1 MLEDVIAGTG
11 AKMDVEMLQGEE
23 RGEVVGGAAEVE
35 AEAEVEVEVEVEAEA
50 EAEVEVAVQI
60 IAAVPMMKMCR
71 IIKVA
76 QSMLFQIS

>member
-23 RGEVVGGAAEVE
+23 RGEVVGGASEVE
-35 AEAEVEVEVEVEAEA
+35 AEAEAEAEVEAEA

-76 QSMLFQIS
+76 QSMLSQIS

>member
-1 MLEDVIAGTG
+1 
-11 AKMDVEMLQGEE
+11 MDVEMLQGEE
-23 RGEVVGGAAEVE
+23 RGEVVGGASEVEAEAEAE
-35 AEAEVEVEVEVEAEA
+35 AEAEVEVEVEA

-76 QSMLFQIS
+76 QSMLSQIS

>member
-1 MLEDVIAGTG
+1 
-11 AKMDVEMLQGEE
+11 MDVEMLQGEE

-35 AEAEVEVEVEVEAEA
+35 VEA

>member
-1 MLEDVIAGTG
+1 
-11 AKMDVEMLQGEE
+11 MDVEMLQGEE

-35 AEAEVEVEVEVEAEA
+35 AEVEVEVEVEA

-76 QSMLFQIS
+76 QSMLSQIS